1 MPIAI
6 PSDYLAASKKEKRE
20 QGSRTPNVV
29 VYRVTYTRKYGKV
42 KKNLALRMGVTRR
55 MGTDGNF
62 LVSET
67 PIIVRNSR

>member
-1 MPIAI
+1 MPIRH
-6 PSDYLAASKKEKRE
+6 SSCCLAGSKKEKRE

-29 VYRVTYTRKYGKV
+29 VYRVTYTKKYGKV
-42 KKNLALRMGVTRR
+42 KKNPALRMEVPRR
-55 MGTDGNF
+55 MWTDGNS